1 MLPRTAQQLEE
12 RFEARLPEESSNPAS
27 STVGG

>member
-12 RFEARLPEESSNPAS
+12 RFEAPLPEESNNPAS
-27 STVGG
+27 SMVGG